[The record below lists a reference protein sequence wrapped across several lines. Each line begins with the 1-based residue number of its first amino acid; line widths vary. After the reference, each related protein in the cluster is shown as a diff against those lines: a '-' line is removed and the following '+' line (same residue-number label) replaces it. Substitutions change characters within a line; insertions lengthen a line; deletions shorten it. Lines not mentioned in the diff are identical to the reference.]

1 MPLELFNTPHNDKK
15 DYHWY
20 INHPNEYHR
29 VMANKRRDV
38 VHHLR
43 HFQVPKQQ
51 EAPPEPEYHKI
62 GEMTPASQYPTI
74 DVEEE

>member
-1 MPLELFNTPHNDKK
+1 MPLELFNTPHNEKK

-29 VMANKRRDV
+29 VMANKRRDA

-51 EAPPEPEYHKI
+51 EKAPEPVEEKS
-62 GEMTPASQYPTI
+62 MTPASQYPTI
-74 DVEEE
+74 DVEDE

>member
-1 MPLELFNTPHNDKK
+1 
-15 DYHWY
+15 
-20 INHPNEYHR
+20 
-29 VMANKRRDV
+29 MANKRRDV

-62 GEMTPASQYPTI
+62 GEMSPASQYPTI
-74 DVEEE
+74 DVEDQ